1 MANELLAQ
9 AAADINVYFTIRNR
23 TGQIWNTSS
32 SAFEAYS
39 TASYGSYDTPATEQG
54 TASGIYAADFPSTII
69 PGVYSIVAYQQLGG
83 SPAETDRYVAQGD
96 FQWNGTAQMPL
107 SDVATSGQL
116 SYYLPT
122 KPSYGTM
129 IPNFPLY
136 FKSSADH
143 VTPFVSGV
151 LSGQISRNGGAFGPL
166 QSGAFTERGAGWY
179 VLQSLTSGDLAAGSV
194 ALLFTAVGISGGT
207 ADPVPLAMVMQKTS
221 GQN

>member
-9 AAADINVYFTIRNR
+9 AGADLGIYFTVRNR

-32 SAFEAYS
+32 SVFEAYV
-39 TASYGSYDTPATEQG
+39 TGNFTDYDIPATEQG
-54 TASGIYAADFPSTII
+54 TASGIYAADFPSAII
-69 PGVYSIVAYQQLGG
+69 PGAYSIVAYQQLGG

-96 FQWNGTAQMPL
+96 FQWNGSAQMPL
-107 SDVATSGQL
+107 SDVVTSGQL

-122 KPSYGTM
+122 KPTYGTM
-129 IPNFPLY
+129 IPNFPIY

-143 VTPFVSGV
+143 VTPLTSGV
-151 LSGQISRNGGAFGPL
+151 VSGQISRNGGAFGPL

-179 VLQSLTSGDLAAGSV
+179 MLQSLTSGDLAAGSV
-194 ALLFTAVGISGGT
+194 ALLFTAVGVSGGT

-221 GQN
+221 GVN